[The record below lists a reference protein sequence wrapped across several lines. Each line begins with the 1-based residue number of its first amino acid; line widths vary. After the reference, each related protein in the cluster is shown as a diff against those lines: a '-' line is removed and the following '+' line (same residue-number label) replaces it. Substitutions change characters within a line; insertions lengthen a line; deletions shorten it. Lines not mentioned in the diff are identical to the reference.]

1 MDLELKGKKALVTGG
16 TRGIGGA
23 IAERLAR
30 EGADVAICSRTPAAV
45 EAMTTALKAHG
56 GKVYGEAVDASDGPA
71 LRGFAANAIG
81 ALGGVDIVVHNVSGW
96 GGLDEAAWRQTFEVD
111 VLGAVRLM
119 EATIEGLKA
128 SGSGSVI
135 FIASTAAVDAFRGP
149 RSYNALKAALI
160 THSNSLSQEYAK
172 DGVRFNCVSPG
183 PIFHKDGPWDNVK
196 KNDPATYESVRA
208 GVPMGRMGKPEEVAN
223 AVAFLASPAAAFITG
238 TNIVVDGGFTSRVQ
252 F

>member
-45 EAMTTALKAHG
+45 EAMTAALKAHG

-81 ALGGVDIVVHNVSGW
+81 ALGGVEILVHNVSGW

-119 EATIEGLKA
+119 EATIEGLKV
-128 SGSGSVI
+128 SGNGSVI
-135 FIASTAAVDAFRGP
+135 FIASTAAVVRSGDRALTMPLRRRSSPMRTACHRNMRRMAFVSIASRLARSFIRTAPGTTSRKTTPPPTRVSGRASPWAAWAHPKRWRTRWRSWPVRRP
-149 RSYNALKAALI
+149 RS
-160 THSNSLSQEYAK
+160 
-172 DGVRFNCVSPG
+172 
-183 PIFHKDGPWDNVK
+183 
-196 KNDPATYESVRA
+196 
-208 GVPMGRMGKPEEVAN
+208 
-223 AVAFLASPAAAFITG
+223 SPAPT
-238 TNIVVDGGFTSRVQ
+238 
-252 F
+252 